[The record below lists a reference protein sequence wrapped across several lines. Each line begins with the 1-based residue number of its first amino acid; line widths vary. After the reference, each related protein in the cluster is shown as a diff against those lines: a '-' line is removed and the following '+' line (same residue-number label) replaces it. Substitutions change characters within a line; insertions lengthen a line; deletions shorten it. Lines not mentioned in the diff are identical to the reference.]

1 MDPFRVCLALGPVA
15 IYLVVLGLLNLSRRP
30 LLVSGGRD
38 AAALGLAAAGLVFVG
53 PVELLFPDR
62 FVPHVGAWSGLLPA
76 LREGAFSGLLL
87 LASHLLPVAFY
98 VAAYG
103 LTLAMIVLMLRPRLI
118 VYNISLDQLRPIL
131 AETVE
136 QIDPGVRWA
145 GDSLT
150 LPGAGVHLYIDNHP
164 AMRNVALVSAGSR
177 QEHAGWRR
185 LDAALAAALGRVES
199 ARNPARNEPLHH
211 GRVHSRR
218 LGVDHRPRPAD
229 HRPQPLRV
237 AANVAGGTR
246 DGKKEERS

>member
-38 AAALGLAAAGLVFVG
+38 VAALGLAASGLVFVG
-53 PVELLFPDR
+53 PVELLFPDGL
-62 FVPHVGAWSGLLPA
+62 VPRVGAWSGLIFL
-76 LREGAFSGLLL
+76 GL
-87 LASHLLPVAFY
+87 Y

-145 GDSLT
+145 GDCLT
-150 LPGAGVHLYIDNHP
+150 LPAAGVHLYIDNHP

-177 QEHAGWRR
+177 QDHAGWRR
-185 LDAALAAALGRVES
+185 LDAAMKSAIGRVES
-199 ARNPARNEPLHH
+199 ARNPRGMSLLTM
-211 GRVHSRR
+211 GLFI
-218 LGVDHRPRPAD
+218 LGVLVVNIVRD
-229 HRPQPLRV
+229 PQTI
-237 AANVAGGTR
+237 A
-246 DGKKEERS
+246 RSLFDLLQL